1 MMKRRLSK
9 GVNNLARFDL
19 LTLLLSLKELLEDNK
34 TDKALGLIN
43 ELIAEI
49 KQT

>member
-1 MMKRRLSK
+1 MKELT
-9 GVNNLARFDL
+9 L

-49 KQT
+49 KHT